1 MSLPPTMAQMGAGVK
16 KGMFEESQEI
26 FGHFLLL
33 GLVLTSVYVA
43 RIPTKIVQRFQSH
56 LWQGLGLLLVLV
68 ITVQYGSTHGIIAA
82 LAYALV
88 VSRAMR
94 GNMEGFINLEDTYI
108 ISGKH
113 RWFGEKLMHEN
124 PFLIRDKNVTTSAV
138 QDMSER
144 SMTSSSSS
152 R

>member
-1 MSLPPTMAQMGAGVK
+1 MSLPPTMAQMGGVK

-33 GLVLTSVYVA
+33 GLLLTCVYVS
-43 RIPTKIVQRFQSH
+43 RIPTKVVQRFQSH
-56 LWQGLGLLLVLV
+56 MWQGLGLLLVLV
-68 ITVQYGSTHGIIAA
+68 ITVQYGSAHGIVAA

-94 GNMEGFINLEDTYI
+94 GNMEGFSDLEDTYI
-108 ISGKH
+108 ISDKH
-113 RWFGEKLMHEN
+113 RWFGEKVMNEN
-124 PFLIRDKNVTTSAV
+124 PFLIRDKSVSTNAV
-138 QDMSER
+138 QDMSEK
-144 SMTSSSSS
+144 SMGSSSSS

>member
-1 MSLPPTMAQMGAGVK
+1 
-16 KGMFEESQEI
+16 
-26 FGHFLLL
+26 
-33 GLVLTSVYVA
+33 
-43 RIPTKIVQRFQSH
+43 

-68 ITVQYGSTHGIIAA
+68 ITVVYGSTHGIIAA

-94 GNMEGFINLEDTYI
+94 GNMEGFIDLEDTYI

-113 RWFGEKLMHEN
+113 RWFGEKVMHEN